1 MTWIRDPKGAGKENM
16 GERKTGKD
24 NQGGS
29 HDLRQG
35 TRTKS
40 HQLLLSIYKLPPN
53 RFFAFVARFRRRHRR
68 KSSPRRP
75 TQRGRPFLHESLR
88 PHGSASVLQSPR
100 NRESLF
106 ASHTHNAYKKK
117 NHFLRRIKVET
128 LLTVNRIG
136 PLFTHS
142 SFKLT
147 QKKIILCQS
156 TTTNLKGVQAI

>member
-1 MTWIRDPKGAGKENM
+1 MTWIRDPKGAGKENK

-35 TRTKS
+35 TQTKS
-40 HQLLLSIYKLPPN
+40 RQLLLSIYKLPPN
-53 RFFAFVARFRRRHRR
+53 RFLVFMARFRRRHRR

-88 PHGSASVLQSPR
+88 PQGSASVLQSPR

-106 ASHTHNAYKKK
+106 AKVTHTIHIKK

-147 QKKIILCQS
+147 QKK
-156 TTTNLKGVQAI
+156 K